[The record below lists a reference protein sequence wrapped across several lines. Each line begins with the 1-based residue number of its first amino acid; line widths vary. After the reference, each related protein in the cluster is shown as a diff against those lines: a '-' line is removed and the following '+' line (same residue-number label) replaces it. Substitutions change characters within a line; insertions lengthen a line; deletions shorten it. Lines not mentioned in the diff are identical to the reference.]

1 MQLSMSLFHCN
12 LKQYILSIETF
23 PIRHPM
29 INAQSSS
36 ARPEKTVAIIQS
48 NYIPWKGYFD
58 IINMSDEF
66 ILFDEAQYTRRD
78 WRNRNKIKT
87 PNGVM
92 WLTIPVKVKGLY
104 HQLIRETEV
113 MDKRWGREH
122 WKTLC
127 HVYGRAPYFD
137 QYRAFFEE
145 LYLTVS
151 EEETFLS
158 QINYRFLKAICG
170 LLGICT
176 PLTWSHD
183 YELLD
188 GKTERV
194 LGLCLQVGATVYLSG
209 PSARAYLDEAQ
220 FTAVNMRVEYMDYSG
235 YPEYHQL
242 YPPFEHAVS
251 ILDLIFNE
259 GPDAP
264 RFMKSF
270 GGCMTGGQP
279 T

>member
-1 MQLSMSLFHCN
+1 MVS
-12 LKQYILSIETF
+12 T
-23 PIRHPM
+23 
-29 INAQSSS
+29 QSASN
-36 ARPEKTVAIIQS
+36 RPEKVVAIIQS

-87 PNGVM
+87 PHGVM

-104 HQLIRETEV
+104 HQRISETEV

-122 WKTLC
+122 WKTLR
-127 HVYGRAPYFD
+127 HTYGRAAFFD
-137 QYRAFFEE
+137 QYAPFFEE

-158 QINYRFLKAICG
+158 QINYRFLRAICD
-170 LLGICT
+170 LLGIRT

-209 PSARAYLDEAQ
+209 PSAKAYLDEAQ
-220 FTAVNMRVEYMDYSG
+220 FEAVNMRVEYMDYSG
-235 YPEYHQL
+235 YPEYRQL
-242 YPPFEHAVS
+242 YPPFEHAVT

-259 GPDAP
+259 GPNAT

-270 GGCMTGGQP
+270 GSVPPSGDQST
-279 T
+279 